1 MKTTLTY
8 DNQYLQLH
16 GALHTASEI
25 NQQPKIWQQLTDA
38 LKLQK
43 AAIDAFLAPVLESTP
58 PNQQN
63 LNIILTGAGTS
74 AYVGQTIAAYLNSNL
89 NSNTPTTANI
99 TAIATTDIV
108 SNPELYLPKTTP
120 TLLVSFARSGNS
132 PESIACVELTNQC
145 IDTVYHLI
153 ITCNE
158 QGSLHQ
164 LSRLSSS
171 DSHLNPNSNLNPDSN
186 SKLQN
191 SLSVLMPKDSNDK
204 SFAMTSSFTVM
215 TLAAL
220 SIFTHQTPL
229 NDITHVCEQ
238 ILQNEQLETIKTLAQ
253 VDFNKVVFIG
263 SGPLAAIAQEASLKM
278 LELTKG
284 QVNSYFE
291 TVLGFRHGPK
301 SVIDDKT
308 LVIILNS
315 QQTYQQ
321 QYESDLFKELKTE
334 QQSQFVYTMNN
345 LLPNKPTNLQDVW
358 LSFPYIVYCQALA
371 FYKALA
377 LGITPDNPCPTG
389 EVNRVVQGVSI
400 YPFKAKH

>member
-1 MKTTLTY
+1 MKTTLTL
-8 DNQYLQLH
+8 DNEKLQHH

-25 NQQPKIWQQLTDA
+25 NQQPQIWQQLNDA
-38 LKLQK
+38 LNLQK
-43 AAIDAFLAPVLESTP
+43 AAIDDFLKPIMALPH
-58 PNQQN
+58 

-74 AYVGQTIAAYLNSNL
+74 AYVGQTIAPFLNSKTRPATHIL
-89 NSNTPTTANI
+89 AV
-99 TAIATTDIV
+99 ATTDIV
-108 SNPELYLPKTTP
+108 SNPALYLTNSTP

-132 PESIACVELTNQC
+132 PESIACVDLANQC
-145 IDTVYHLI
+145 VTQVYHLI
-153 ITCNE
+153 ITCND
-158 QGSLHQ
+158 QGALH
-164 LSRLSSS
+164 RRTK
-171 DSHLNPNSNLNPDSN
+171 DANAT
-186 SKLQN
+186 N

-220 SIFTHQTPL
+220 TIFAQKPPL
-229 NDITHVCEQ
+229 ADINQICGQ
-238 ILQNEQLETIKTLAQ
+238 ILSSKQLNTIKTLAQ
-253 VDFNKVVFIG
+253 IDFDKIVFIG

-278 LELTKG
+278 LELTGGK
-284 QVNSYFE
+284 VNSYFE
-291 TVLGFRHGPK
+291 TILGFRHGPK

-308 LVIILNS
+308 VVIILNS
-315 QQTYQQ
+315 QQSYQQ
-321 QYESDLFKELKTE
+321 QYESDLFRELKTE

-345 LLPNKPTNLQDVW
+345 LLPNKPTMLQDVW

-400 YPFKAKH
+400 YPYHSMQ